1 MDGSKEIA
9 AIEIFADNV
18 TYEITAPLKLALS
31 AGVGKA
37 EKLIPRREY
46 TSRELN
52 AFLADNITLTP
63 LSNDPRVIKTTK
75 LANITELNFQLSEL
89 DNTNNLLDGRLNNNL
104 MTYHISEYADF
115 TSFEPKNP
123 QYKKPKNGIFQ
134 SLTLKIVNQ
143 DGDLVKD
150 ILRTSVVLHIL

>member
-1 MDGSKEIA
+1 
-9 AIEIFADNV
+9 
-18 TYEITAPLKLALS
+18 
-31 AGVGKA
+31 
-37 EKLIPRREY
+37 
-46 TSRELN
+46 
-52 AFLADNITLTP
+52 
-63 LSNDPRVIKTTK
+63 
-75 LANITELNFQLSEL
+75 
-89 DNTNNLLDGRLNNNL
+89 

-150 ILRTSVVLHIL
+150 ILGASVVLHIL